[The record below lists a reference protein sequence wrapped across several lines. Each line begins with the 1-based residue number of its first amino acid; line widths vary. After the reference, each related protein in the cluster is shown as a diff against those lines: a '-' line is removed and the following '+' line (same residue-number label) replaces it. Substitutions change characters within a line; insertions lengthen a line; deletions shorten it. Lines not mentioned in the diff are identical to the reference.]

1 MDHIE
6 NLRKDIGHPN
16 IIKKHSASVRL
27 WHWLNLLVITG
38 SLLTVLL
45 NSTLFDVNRNAHYI
59 QEQLQSVAVSITNQ
73 QASHVAHG
81 LEDKVWDIHSYFG
94 IALTVLFLFRL
105 SSSFFAIKE
114 QRFLF
119 ILKKSI
125 QYYRSLTKKSTQAV
139 HEVAIKFLYLL
150 FYIFLS
156 IMVITGMLLT
166 FKQDLS
172 ISQETSH
179 NVKEFH
185 GFSMYII
192 LAFIVVHIIGVVLA
206 EIGKNRGI
214 VSHMIHGGK

>member
-16 IIKKHSASVRL
+16 FIKKHSASSRL

-59 QEQLQSVAVSITNQ
+59 QEQLHSVAVSITNQ

-105 SSSFFAIKE
+105 SGSFFEIKE

-125 QYYRSLTKKSTQAV
+125 QYYRSLSKKSTQAL
-139 HEVAIKFLYLL
+139 HEVTIKFLYLL

-166 FKQDLS
+166 FKQDLG

-179 NVKEFH
+179 NIKEFH

-214 VSHMIHGGK
+214 VSYMINGGK